1 MFWIIR
7 KIFKLIII
15 IGVVVW
21 GSKAY
26 AYECLKTHNF
36 VGSETSIKA
45 SFRYNETNLRA
56 GPGVRFC
63 VNRMVTEVKGEA
75 VTIIQIFEGWR
86 LIRYKD
92 DTLWVHG
99 ALLSKSS

>member
-7 KIFKLIII
+7 KIFKLIVIT
-15 IGVVVW
+15 GVVVW

-26 AYECLKTHNF
+26 AYKCLKTHDF

-45 SFRYNETNLRA
+45 SFRYNEANLRA

-63 VNRMVTEVKGEA
+63 VNRVVTEVEGEA
-75 VTIIQIFEGWR
+75 VTIIQIYEGWR

-92 DTLWVHG
+92 DTLWVHRV
-99 ALLSKSS
+99 LLSKSS